1 MQWLEPI
8 IGEAR
13 GTIGVTR
20 RRNLRAA
27 GTATSRPVA
36 VRSRAAAGGRLSG
49 RSLRREVSRLVSVPG
64 SAKGGLGAL
73 AWHHVCVG
81 TITFAVRGLG
91 GPVVGGK
98 RAGGGEKEEIMIF
111 SV

>member
-20 RRNLRAA
+20 RRNLAL
-27 GTATSRPVA
+27 
-36 VRSRAAAGGRLSG
+36 VRLHS
-49 RSLRREVSRLVSVPG
+49 
-64 SAKGGLGAL
+64 
-73 AWHHVCVG
+73 
-81 TITFAVRGLG
+81 RGLG

-98 RAGGGEKEEIMIF
+98 RVGGEKRKARRAGHAIRFGHGTVARWMIASQERGNVGSYLGSAAWYGPSCGQRGASNDF
-111 SV
+111 L

>member
-20 RRNLRAA
+20 RRHPRAA

-49 RSLRREVSRLVSVPG
+49 RSLRGDVARLVSVPG
-64 SAKGGLGAL
+64 SAEGDLGAL
-73 AWHHVCVG
+73 AWHHVGVG

-98 RAGGGEKEEIMIF
+98 RTEVKNK
-111 SV
+111 

>member
-1 MQWLEPI
+1 MQRLEPV

-20 RRNLRAA
+20 CRISARHGAPRRPANRGPL
-27 GTATSRPVA
+27 V
-36 VRSRAAAGGRLSG
+36 GGRW
-49 RSLRREVSRLVSVPG
+49 RTSLGPIAGREVARLVSVPG
-64 SAKGGLGAL
+64 SAEGGLGTL
-73 AWHHVCVG
+73 AWHHVGVG

-98 RAGGGEKEEIMIF
+98 RTEVKKK
-111 SV
+111 

>member
-1 MQWLEPI
+1 MQRLEPI

-20 RRNLRAA
+20 RRHLRAA
-27 GTATSRPVA
+27 GTPTSRPVA
-36 VRSRAAAGGRLSG
+36 VRSRVAAGGRLSG
-49 RSLRREVSRLVSVPG
+49 RSLRGEVARLVSVPG
-64 SAKGGLGAL
+64 SAEGGLGAL
-73 AWHHVCVG
+73 AWHHVGVG

-98 RAGGGEKEEIMIF
+98 RTEVKNK
-111 SV
+111 